1 MSEMDVDDAL
11 TAIIERLRADPD
23 GYGEHGYGVYLPRV
37 WRAYIADRDGIPRDA
52 LHRLTGSD
60 PKISPP
66 FYAAAW
72 ELCRRGYL
80 RPSIIRAN
88 EITDK
93 DGPAGNGYS
102 LTPLGRR
109 WLEEIGD
116 LQFIPT
122 EPMHIARLLEPFA
135 DRFGPGYHQRAQEAV
150 KCYIVQAHMACCAMC
165 GAAAESILLSAAIA
179 KSGDEEAV
187 LKEYQTASGRGR
199 VEKRLL
205 GNVKADTRR
214 RFETFTDLLNYWRDT
229 SSHGRTVAR
238 SEVEAFD
245 ALSRLL
251 RFSLF
256 VDERWDEL
264 TETPDAASM
273 VDIA

>member
-1 MSEMDVDDAL
+1 MRQEESIS
-11 TAIIERLRADPD
+11 TSLRICTIFQYLHLL
-23 GYGEHGYGVYLPRV
+23 YG
-37 WRAYIADRDGIPRDA
+37 
-52 LHRLTGSD
+52 
-60 PKISPP
+60 
-66 FYAAAW
+66 
-72 ELCRRGYL
+72 
-80 RPSIIRAN
+80 N
-88 EITDK
+88 
-93 DGPAGNGYS
+93 
-102 LTPLGRR
+102 
-109 WLEEIGD
+109 
-116 LQFIPT
+116 
-122 EPMHIARLLEPFA
+122 EPFA

-150 KCYIVQAHMACCAMC
+150 KCYIAQAHMACCAMC

-187 LKEYQTASGRGR
+187 LKEYQTAAGRGR

-238 SEVEAFD
+238 SELESFD

-264 TETPDAASM
+264 TDT
-273 VDIA
+273 